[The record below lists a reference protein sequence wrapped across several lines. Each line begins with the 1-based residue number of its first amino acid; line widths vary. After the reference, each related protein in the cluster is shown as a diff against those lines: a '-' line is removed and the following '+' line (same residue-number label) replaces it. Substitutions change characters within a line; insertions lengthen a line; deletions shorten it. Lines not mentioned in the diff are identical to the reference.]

1 MMNGWGMD
9 QETIQ
14 VHMEFNRNGDT
25 GGGGVRSSEAIG
37 ELYDAYFRTRFR
49 FDARR
54 DLVWKEVVRWIQ
66 VRYIPAQSRVID
78 LGAGYCNFINHVVAL
93 ERHAV
98 DLFSECPQYAA
109 PGVVTH
115 LKSATDLS
123 FLAEDA
129 FDVAFASNLV
139 EHLTREEL
147 ILTLR
152 SLRRILRPGGRLILL
167 QPNFKYC
174 SSTYFDDYTHIQ
186 IFTDASLFD
195 FLEAYGFKVIR
206 SVPRFLPVNM
216 KSTLRLKLPMLPL
229 IVRAYL
235 SFPLKPLGAQLLMV
249 SENLKKA
256 PGDS

>member
-1 MMNGWGMD
+1 
-9 QETIQ
+9 
-14 VHMEFNRNGDT
+14 
-25 GGGGVRSSEAIG
+25 
-37 ELYDAYFRTRFR
+37 
-49 FDARR
+49 
-54 DLVWKEVVRWIQ
+54 
-66 VRYIPAQSRVID
+66 VRYIPAHSRVID
-78 LGAGYCNFINHVVAL
+78 LGAGYCNFINNVVAH

-98 DLFSECPQYAA
+98 DVFTECPRYAA

-123 FLAEDA
+123 FLPEDS

-152 SLRRILRPGGRLILL
+152 SVRRILRPGGRLILL

-186 IFTDASLFD
+186 IFTDASLLD
-195 FLEAYGFKVIR
+195 FLEAYGFKVIQ

-216 KSTLRLKLPMLPL
+216 KSTLRLNLPMLPL

-235 SFPLKPLGAQLLMV
+235 SLPFKPLAAQLLMAA
-249 SENLKKA
+249 ENLKKA